1 MYKRIL
7 CPVDGS
13 PSSNR
18 GMFEAIHLAKDQNAK
33 LRFLHVVDTF
43 YPMMDVTA
51 GLNVIEIADALSENG
66 KKILKKAV
74 EAAQKEGLTADS
86 AMKEAIGDA
95 VAQFIVSEAKKWP
108 ADLIV
113 MSTHG
118 LRGIERLV
126 MGSDAETVVR
136 TSHVPVLLIR
146 SPAKS

>member
-7 CPVDGS
+7 CPIDGS

-18 GMFEAIHLAKDQNAK
+18 GMFEAIHLAKDQNAE

-43 YPMMDVTA
+43 YPMMDITA
-51 GLNVIEIADALSENG
+51 GVNVIQIAEALNENS

-74 EAAQKEGLTADS
+74 EAAQKEGLTAE
-86 AMKEAIGDA
+86 AEMKESVGDA
-95 VAQFIVSEAKKWP
+95 VSQFIVSEAKKWS

-136 TSHVPVLLIR
+136 TSHIPVLLVR
-146 SPAKS
+146 STVKS